1 MATHGVG
8 GKEDMP
14 VSQSQSVLG
23 VSLLGIA
30 VAGMFALALS
40 LDPIA
45 QPLGYHAFADNRR
58 LFGVDNFWNV
68 VSNFPLLV
76 FGLFGLVYTLRARPK
91 GARRSWMVFFAALAL
106 VSIGSGGY
114 HLAPNNTSLV
124 WDRLPIAVALVA
136 LFIALL
142 AEHVGPAQER
152 WLIPGVM
159 LGAATVIYWHYT
171 DDLRLYLWVQSFT
184 LIGVLIFLLL
194 FRPNYPGRGWILA
207 ALVLFMLAKI
217 VEYYDVSIFGVTG
230 ERVGGHAIKHLLAGF
245 APLAVQIM
253 LMRRGP
259 GGQFRDEA

>member
-8 GKEDMP
+8 EREDMP
-14 VSQSQSVLG
+14 VSQNQNVLG

-68 VSNFPLLV
+68 VSNLPLLV
-76 FGLFGLVYTLRARPK
+76 FGLSGLVYTLRARPI
-91 GARRSWMVFFAALAL
+91 GARRSWIVFFAALAL

-114 HLAPNNTSLV
+114 HLAPDNTRLV

-136 LFIALL
+136 LFVAML
-142 AEHVGPAQER
+142 AEHVGLAQER
-152 WLIPGVM
+152 WLIPGVL
-159 LGAATVIYWHYT
+159 LGAATVVYWHYT

-194 FRPNYPGRGWILA
+194 FRPNYPARGWLLA

-217 VEYYDVSIFGVTG
+217 VEYYDVGIFRVTG
-230 ERVGGHAIKHLLAGF
+230 GLVGGHAIKHFLAGF

-253 LMRRGP
+253 LMRRRP
-259 GGQFRDEA
+259 GGQARDEV